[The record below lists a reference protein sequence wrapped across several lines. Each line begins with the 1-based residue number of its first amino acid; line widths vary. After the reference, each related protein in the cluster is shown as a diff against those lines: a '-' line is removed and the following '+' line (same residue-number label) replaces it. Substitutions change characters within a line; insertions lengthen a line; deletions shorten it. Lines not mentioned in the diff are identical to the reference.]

1 MDGLFMGNGPY
12 RVNRDLSL
20 NITMTGWQE
29 HATMVFGKE
38 LHGIRLYAGVLIYL
52 YSGSTSRHRL

>member
-20 NITMTGWQE
+20 NVTSTGWQE
-29 HATMVFGKE
+29 HATMVFGNE
-38 LHGIRLYAGVLIYL
+38 EQVICCYVCVCAHLFV
-52 YSGSTSRHRL
+52 